1 MVHVPTPRNRLLTDI
16 IFTSVDLLDAIMLY
30 LSGLS
35 SKTQTKTWDQIISE
49 NVKILFQKITIYYP
63 YHRLLHWV
71 AHDMGWSCLRKPLA
85 GSASTRNLDNIRL
98 HWKIQE
104 RISEIFEESFGG
116 SVVELTVSVLKTHE
130 KPNSIESSNKV
141 VYDVTTKNK
150 LLTAYSS
157 IWLHGHLR

>member
-35 SKTQTKTWDQIISE
+35 SKTQTKTWDQINSE

-71 AHDMGWSCLRKPLA
+71 AHDMG
-85 GSASTRNLDNIRL
+85 
-98 HWKIQE
+98 
-104 RISEIFEESFGG
+104 
-116 SVVELTVSVLKTHE
+116 
-130 KPNSIESSNKV
+130 
-141 VYDVTTKNK
+141 
-150 LLTAYSS
+150 
-157 IWLHGHLR
+157 